1 MKLRIPV
8 LLLLLGLVSCKAPAS
23 YEQFVRADQA
33 VEGEYRFPLDL
44 SDSTAVY
51 DISLYTRVDPSPMAS
66 SRGDGQ
72 LGITVSWFSA
82 GSEPV
87 LRETVYLPRG
97 GEKGSSALYRSGVKP
112 SPTGEWLIVAEP
124 VGAPEG
130 LRGVGIICRKKN
142 AHGTRQTP

>member
-51 DISLYTRVDPSPMAS
+51 DISLYTRVDPSLMAS
-66 SRGDGQ
+66 FREDEQ
-72 LGITVSWFSA
+72 LGLIISWFS
-82 GSEPV
+82 SEREPV
-87 LRETVYLPRG
+87 LRETVYLPYG
-97 GEKGSSALYRSGVKP
+97 GAKGSAALYRSGVKP
-112 SPTGEWLIVAEP
+112 SPAGEWSIVAEP

-130 LRGVGIICRKKN
+130 LRGVGIICKKKT
-142 AHGTRQTP
+142 AHGTR